1 VALVDASGVEY
12 PEYAQ
17 SLVMGL
23 TGNIT
28 DVDLQKRRLD
38 DVCGT
43 SLRQM
48 PVWVLEAM
56 WLLGEEHGTDHQGT
70 LE

>member
-12 PEYAQ
+12 PEYTQ

-38 DVCGT
+38 DVCLT

-48 PVWVLEAM
+48 PVWVLEAI
-56 WLLGEEHGTDHQGT
+56 
-70 LE
+70 